1 MRRHA
6 DPAATEA
13 LGCFVMLLLAGF
25 MALGAIGLVL
35 RGIGALLRGH
45 DAGGWRSIIIMMT
58 TWELAPAAGIALVAW
73 LTSALKRGR

>member
-6 DPAATEA
+6 DCAGKEA

-25 MALGAIGLVL
+25 MALGAMGLVL

-45 DAGGWRSIIIMMT
+45 DAGGWRSILIT
-58 TWELAPAAGIALVAW
+58 VATWELAPAAGIALVAW
-73 LTSALKRGR
+73 LTCGLKRGR